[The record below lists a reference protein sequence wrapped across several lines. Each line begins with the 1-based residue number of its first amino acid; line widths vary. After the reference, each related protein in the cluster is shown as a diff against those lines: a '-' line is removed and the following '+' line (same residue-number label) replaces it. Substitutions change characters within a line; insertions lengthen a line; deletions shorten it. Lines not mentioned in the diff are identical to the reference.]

1 MPLPTDRQRNDFYL
15 ALARLTTSCEEAN
28 TEGAIAACEDLIHD
42 ARGILAGLY
51 ERDPDASSSSEDS
64 HGDADGDA
72 GGEDCDDDDE
82 DDCDGSDASEDDS
95 QGDDDE
101 EEVSSAS
108 DAESSGS
115 DDSQGVS
122 AADSSDDESSDDD
135 LVPDYAGIYH
145 PDRHCDRCDVYGHTN
160 QYCPFLPAPKRRRVE
175 ACAPG

>member
-15 ALARLTTSCEEAN
+15 ALARLTTSCQEAN
-28 TEGAIAACEDLIHD
+28 TEAAIAACEDLIHD

-72 GGEDCDDDDE
+72 GGEDGHDGDE
-82 DDCDGSDASEDDS
+82 GDCDGSDASEDDS

-108 DAESSGS
+108 DAESSSS
-115 DDSQGVS
+115 DDSQGDAS
-122 AADSSDDESSDDD
+122 AADSSDDENSEPDD

-160 QYCPFLPAPKRRRVE
+160 QYCPFLPAPKRRRV
-175 ACAPG
+175 

>member
-15 ALARLTTSCEEAN
+15 ALARLTTSCQEAD
-28 TEGAIAACEDLIHD
+28 TEAAIAACEDLIHD

-72 GGEDCDDDDE
+72 GGEDCDDGDE

-101 EEVSSAS
+101 EENSSAS

>member
-1 MPLPTDRQRNDFYL
+1 M
-15 ALARLTTSCEEAN
+15 EA
-28 TEGAIAACEDLIHD
+28 AISACEDLVHD

-72 GGEDCDDDDE
+72 GGEDCDDGDE

-108 DAESSGS
+108 DAESSSS
-115 DDSQGVS
+115 DDSQGDAN
-122 AADSSDDESSDDD
+122 AADSSDDENSEPDD

-160 QYCPFLPAPKRRRVE
+160 QYCPHLPAPKRRRV
-175 ACAPG
+175 

>member
-15 ALARLTTSCEEAN
+15 ALARLTTSCQEAN
-28 TEGAIAACEDLIHD
+28 TEAAIAACEDLIHD

-72 GGEDCDDDDE
+72 GGEDGDDGNE
-82 DDCDGSDASEDDS
+82 GDCDGSDASEDDS

-108 DAESSGS
+108 DAESSSS
-115 DDSQGVS
+115 DDSQGDAN
-122 AADSSDDESSDDD
+122 AADSSGGENSEPDD
-135 LVPDYAGIYH
+135 LVPDYAGILH
-145 PDRHCDRCDVYGHTN
+145 PARHCDRCDVYGHTN
-160 QYCPFLPAPKRRRVE
+160 QYCPFLPAPKRRRV
-175 ACAPG
+175 

>member
-15 ALARLTTSCEEAN
+15 VLARLTTSCQEAN

-64 HGDADGDA
+64 HGDADGNA
-72 GGEDCDDDDE
+72 GDEDGDEDGDDDDE
-82 DDCDGSDASEDDS
+82 DHDDGSGASEDDS

-101 EEVSSAS
+101 EEISSAS

-122 AADSSDDESSDDD
+122 AADSSDDESADDD
-135 LVPDYAGIYH
+135 LAPDYAGILH
-145 PDRHCDRCDVYGHTN
+145 PARDCDRCDVYGHTN
-160 QYCPFLPAPKRRRVE
+160 QYCPFLPAPKRRRV
-175 ACAPG
+175 

>member
-72 GGEDCDDDDE
+72 GGEDCDDGDE

-101 EEVSSAS
+101 EENSSAS

>member
-1 MPLPTDRQRNDFYL
+1 MPYAPRWLKPARAESLPLRPK
-15 ALARLTTSCEEAN
+15 
-28 TEGAIAACEDLIHD
+28 LIKH
-42 ARGILAGLY
+42 G
-51 ERDPDASSSSEDS
+51 ER
-64 HGDADGDA
+64 ADGREPVSPRFRPCA
-72 GGEDCDDDDE
+72 GIANPHCISGGEDCDDDDE

-122 AADSSDDESSDDD
+122 AADSSNDESPDDD
-135 LVPDYAGIYH
+135 LVPDYAGLYH

-160 QYCPFLPAPKRRRVE
+160 QYCPHLPAPKRRRV
-175 ACAPG
+175 

>member
-15 ALARLTTSCEEAN
+15 ALARLTTSCQEAN

-72 GGEDCDDDDE
+72 GGEDGDDGDE
-82 DDCDGSDASEDDS
+82 GDCDGSDASEDDS

-122 AADSSDDESSDDD
+122 AADSSDDD
-135 LVPDYAGIYH
+135 LVPDYAGLYH

-160 QYCPFLPAPKRRRVE
+160 QYCPHLPAPKRRRV
-175 ACAPG
+175 